1 MIDPTHWTERDQQAW
16 QLVNKRA
23 QAAPGLDSAKFLDIN
38 FYVEQARDMAGELAA
53 FYNPRAKDPVGAL
66 TIPEILSVI
75 ELAAQDMYQLIDQY
89 IPGGHLLT
97 VNDLRLAR
105 RATGWYQSG
114 MNLYWLIAAL
124 FNPVDVGI
132 RYVASRL
139 GMSQAFQMLQKDLLV
154 WFYTAYLNRL
164 GTYLVELN
172 SGRLRVGAV
181 RYRELVRGQT
191 ISPSLQPVSGG
202 GTTPIAAV
210 DQVPQV
216 TITLIGQ
223 VKAGKSSLVNALL
236 GEQRARTDVLAATSE
251 VTRYQ
256 LQPPGIA
263 TQLILLDT
271 QGYAHIGPREDH
283 VRITLEAAQQSDLLL
298 LVLHARNPA
307 RQADVTLLQKLHAWF
322 VERPD
327 LKRPPILAVLTHIDL
342 LSPAMEWSPPYN
354 WQQPQSP
361 KEQQISRA
369 MAVTREQLGEFL
381 VGVVPVCTAIDRV
394 FGINEW
400 LLPVVLNLLDEAH
413 GVGLLRCLRAE
424 FEADKIRKVFSQLL
438 AAGKESGK
446 ILWRTLMKEDG

>member
-1 MIDPTHWTERDQQAW
+1 M
-16 QLVNKRA
+16 
-23 QAAPGLDSAKFLDIN
+23 
-38 FYVEQARDMAGELAA
+38 ARELAV
-53 FYNPRAKDPVGAL
+53 FYNPGAQDPVGAL

-75 ELAAQDMYQLIDQY
+75 ELAAQDLYQLVDQY

-97 VNDLRLAR
+97 INDLRLAR

-114 MNLYWLIAAL
+114 MNLYWVIAAL
-124 FNPVDVGI
+124 FNPVEVGV

-139 GMSQAFQMLQKDLLV
+139 GLSQAFQMMQKDLLV

-191 ISPSLQPVSGG
+191 TSSSLPPVPDPGA
-202 GTTPIAAV
+202 TPTAL
-210 DQVPQV
+210 VPQV
-216 TITLIGQ
+216 PRVAISLIGQ
-223 VKAGKSSLVNALL
+223 VKAGKSSLINALL
-236 GEQRARTDVLAATSE
+236 GEQKARTDVLAATTE

-256 LQPPGIA
+256 LQPPGMA
-263 TQLILLDT
+263 TQLVLLDT

-307 RQADVTLLQKLHAWF
+307 RQADLTLLQKLRAWF

-327 LKRPPILAVLTHIDL
+327 LKKPPILAVLTHIDL

-354 WQQPQSP
+354 WQQPERP
-361 KEQQISRA
+361 KEQQVSRA
-369 MAVTREQLGEFL
+369 MAVTREQLGEYL
-381 VGVVPVCTAIDRV
+381 VGVVPVCTAVDRV
-394 FGINEW
+394 YGINEW
-400 LLPVVLNLLDEAH
+400 LLPAAINLLDEAQ

-424 FEADKIRKVFSQLL
+424 FEAEKFRKVFSQLL
-438 AAGKESGK
+438 AAGKEGGK
-446 ILWRTLMKEDG
+446 ILWQSLSR